1 MKLKVL
7 GMCAIASLL
16 YGENIFADKVQSQEN
31 LNGNNTTATQDENS
45 GVSKDINHNI
55 NITNGP
61 SAMNRKNH
69 QRNKKKKANS
79 QSASETLSVGQN
91 LNNGIAGNKK
101 LTRSSS
107 SPDFT
112 NFQKSASETLSV
124 GQNLNNGI
132 AGDKKLTRSSSS
144 PDFTNFQKPETA
156 EPTVLDALN
165 EFSING
171 SKGSSSFSDS
181 RADTESKEKA
191 DAVAQSLSEFKS
203 DSNYKE
209 MADDVEKLFS
219 QLKEDFENFKSTA
232 YSFNVTFFGDKSR
245 KLEPSTSTEER
256 KNSASFFNKEK
267 ESIIIE
273 VDHLNLILNQV
284 HEILENVK
292 VLENLKIDEKIQA
305 VKTYEEEIEK
315 LLYDINEN
323 MKSQR
328 KQRKQ
333 QRQEAVAQKRQKVE
347 QNKRV
352 SVKTGPIDWDA
363 INEYYDKHLSKFA
376 SAAKFHKFRRQVVM
390 KYGKECLEDQ
400 DGSLFDPGQR
410 MEPSLKGLC
419 TQIYE
424 VRFPE
429 AIKVWSEIKQMNDK
443 DPNYKDKLEELRT
456 KIELLDRNVNSLI
469 RQKTDLSRISRTED
483 VTDQTRNVNAKEQT
497 KELESKSQSKTDQLV
512 KQGLNHPLNSI
523 D

>member
-16 YGENIFADKVQSQEN
+16 YGENVFADEVQSQEN
-31 LNGNNTTATQDENS
+31 LNGNNTTATQGENS

-55 NITNGP
+55 NRTNGP

-79 QSASETLSVGQN
+79 HSASETLSVGQNLNNGIAANKKLTRSSSSPNFTNFQKSASETLSVGQN

-112 NFQKSASETLSV
+112 NFQKS
-124 GQNLNNGI
+124 
-132 AGDKKLTRSSSS
+132 
-144 PDFTNFQKPETA
+144 ETA
-156 EPTVLDALN
+156 EPTVLDAPN
-165 EFSING
+165 EFPING

-209 MADDVEKLFS
+209 MANDVNQTLSEFKNDF
-219 QLKEDFENFKSTA
+219 EDFKLTA
-232 YSFNVTFFGDKSR
+232 DSFLNNVLDNPNLSG
-245 KLEPSTSTEER
+245 EQQ
-256 KNSASFFNKEK
+256 KNAASFFNDAKI
-267 ESIIIE
+267 SIIKK

-284 HEILENVK
+284 SEILENVK
-292 VLENLKIDEKIQA
+292 VLENLEIDKKIQE
-305 VKTYEEEIEK
+305 VKTYEAEIEK
-315 LLYDINEN
+315 LLSDIQEKR
-323 MKSQR
+323 KSQR

-363 INEYYDKHLSKFA
+363 INEYYDNHLSKFA
-376 SAAKFHKFRRQVVM
+376 SAAKFHKFRRPVVM

-469 RQKTDLSRISRTED
+469 RQKTDLYRISRTKD

-497 KELESKSQSKTDQLV
+497 KELESKSQSKTDHNLLS
-512 KQGLNHPLNSI
+512 KDSI
-523 D
+523 IP